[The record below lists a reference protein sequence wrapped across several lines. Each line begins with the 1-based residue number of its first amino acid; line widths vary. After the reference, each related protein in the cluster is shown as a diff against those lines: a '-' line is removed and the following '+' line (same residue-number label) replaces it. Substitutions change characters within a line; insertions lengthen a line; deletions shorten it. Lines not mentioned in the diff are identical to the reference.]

1 MSISNMNNMYKTALC
16 AAAVASLISGCSSIK
31 PVAAWEKADLARPE
45 MTFESDVLDAKFTDH
60 IYFSREAATGG
71 SGVGGG
77 GCGCN

>member
-1 MSISNMNNMYKTALC
+1 MSYFYKTSLFM
-16 AAAVASLISGCSSIK
+16 VAITLLMSGCSSIT
-31 PVAAWEKADLARPE
+31 PVNAWEKADLAKPE

>member
-1 MSISNMNNMYKTALC
+1 MPAALFI
-16 AAAVASLISGCSSIK
+16 LTGCSNLK

-45 MTFESDVLDAKFTDH
+45 MTFESDVLDAKFTEH
-60 IYFSREAATGG
+60 TYFSREAASGG

>member
-1 MSISNMNNMYKTALC
+1 MKHLYKVALC
-16 AAAVASLISGCSSIK
+16 AVAVTSLMSGCSSIT
-31 PVAAWEKADLARPE
+31 PVNAWEKGDLAKAS
-45 MTFESDVLDAKFTDH
+45 MTFESDILDAKFTDH

>member
-1 MSISNMNNMYKTALC
+1 MKHLYKVALC
-16 AAAVASLISGCSSIK
+16 AVAATSLMSGCTSIT
-31 PVAAWEKADLARPE
+31 PVNAWEKADLAKPE

>member
-1 MSISNMNNMYKTALC
+1 MKHLYKVALC
-16 AAAVASLISGCSSIK
+16 VIAVTSLMSGCSNIT
-31 PVAAWEKADLARPE
+31 PVSAWEKADLAKPE
-45 MTFESDVLDAKFTDH
+45 MTFESDILDAKFTDH